1 MCKNPISILKKYWG
15 FSNFRGSQE
24 KIIHAVLEQ
33 RDTLALLPTG
43 GGKSACF
50 QIPALAQEGICIV
63 VSPLL
68 ALIHDQVNNLKEKG
82 IKAIALT
89 GGIRFGE
96 VINLL
101 DNCCYGNYK
110 FLYLSPERLQQE
122 LVQQKIQE
130 MNVNLIAID
139 EAHCI
144 SQWGHDFRPAYLEC
158 VRLRTLL
165 PDTPIIAL
173 TATATKRVAQ
183 DIVTNLH
190 FTNALVVKDSF
201 SRPNIAFKVVWEEDK
216 RYRLKQLCAKTD
228 KSIIIYVRTR
238 RLTQE
243 LAQFLNAN
251 SFTADYFH
259 GGISK
264 KEKQEKLNR
273 WLSDKVKIMIATNA
287 FGMGVDKPDVRLI
300 VHYQIPDCLENY
312 FQEAGRAGRDGEPAQ
327 AVLLTNK
334 SDEGQL
340 KNRFLGVLP
349 NTAFLKKIYHKLNNY
364 FQIAYGEGTDENYQ
378 FNFNNFISVYGL
390 NSFLAYNALRI
401 LDQHSVIALSE
412 SFSEKTTVH
421 FVCSKQQL
429 FGYLENNVPF
439 APTVQTILRTYGGI
453 FDFETKINTLLIS
466 KKANVTESKVLDLLE
481 RLQKDEIIAY
491 QSQNSDMDLTFLVPR
506 EDNRTINVFAR
517 EVEALNKIKVD
528 KVSQMLKYIH
538 SENSCRSKQILK
550 YFGEDKLQDCGICDV
565 CLRRKSFNT
574 VDSNILGRKISGILK
589 VKPKTSRALI
599 QILDIDDKIVLGA
612 LRKMLENGIIKV
624 NDKNEYEIQ

>member
-201 SRPNIAFKVVWEEDK
+201 SRPNIAFKVVWGEDK

-565 CLRRKSFNT
+565 CLQRKSFNT

-589 VKPKTSRALI
+589 IKPKTSRALI